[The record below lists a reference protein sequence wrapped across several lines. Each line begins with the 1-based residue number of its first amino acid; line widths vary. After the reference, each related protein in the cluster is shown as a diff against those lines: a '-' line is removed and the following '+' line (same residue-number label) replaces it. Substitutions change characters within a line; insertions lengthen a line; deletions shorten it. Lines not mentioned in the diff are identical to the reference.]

1 MKVSPE
7 ILNLVPYKPGKPIA
21 ETQREYGLAQV
32 YKLASNEN
40 ALGPS
45 PKVIAA
51 IKNALDEQHRYPD
64 PSCYELIQKIS
75 KVWNLPAKNIGIGNG
90 SNELIDLLI
99 RIYSEPGAGIL
110 TSQAAF
116 VAYHVCAQASRV
128 NPYHVP
134 LTSGMKMDVKAL
146 VDYFNTHA
154 KESRIQLVF
163 IPNPNNPTGTYL
175 NSEDI
180 RYLLQHLGNREDVL
194 LVFDEAYNEFVRAKD
209 YQPASSFFAQYSN
222 IVILRTFSKVYGMAG
237 LRLGVMVAPEA
248 TIDLFN
254 RVRNPF
260 NVNDLA
266 QVAALAAI
274 DDAEYIHASQE
285 LVWSGLDFFYQE
297 LSRMKLPYIESQAN
311 FVLFD
316 TLRDVNK
323 VNEAL
328 LRRGIILRPVTNYGF
343 RSHMRMS
350 VGTRVE
356 NEAAILALQAVL
368 REVVHLP
375 TN

>member
-7 ILNLVPYKPGKPIA
+7 ILNLIPYKPGKPIA
-21 ETQREYGLAQV
+21 ETQREYGLRQV

-45 PKVIAA
+45 PKVKEA
-51 IKNALDEQHRYPD
+51 IKRALDEQHRYPD

-75 KVWNLPAKNIGIGNG
+75 KTWGLPAKNIGIGNG

-99 RIYSEPGAGIL
+99 RIYCEAGDGIL

-128 NPYHVP
+128 NPFHVP
-134 LTSGMKMDVKAL
+134 FGPGMKMDVKAM
-146 VDYFNTHA
+146 VEYFNAHVVD
-154 KESRIQLVF
+154 SRLRLVF
-163 IPNPNNPTGTYL
+163 IPNPNNPTGSYL
-175 NSEDI
+175 NSDEI
-180 RYLLQHLGNREDVL
+180 SYLLQHLGNREDVL

-209 YQPASSFFAQYSN
+209 YQPASTFFAQYSN
-222 IVILRTFSKVYGMAG
+222 IVIFRTFSKVYGMAG
-237 LRLGVMVAPEA
+237 LRLGVMIAPEA

-266 QVAALAAI
+266 QVAAIAAI
-274 DDAEYIHASQE
+274 DDAEYIRASQE
-285 LVWSGLDFFYQE
+285 LVWKGLDYFYDE
-297 LSRMKLPYIESQAN
+297 LTKMKLPYIESQAN

-323 VNEAL
+323 VNEEL
-328 LRRGIILRPVTNYGF
+328 LRRGIILRPVLNYGF

-350 VGTRVE
+350 VGTTVE
-356 NEAAILALQAVL
+356 NEAAIAALKAVL
-368 REVVHLP
+368 REVIQLP
-375 TN
+375 QQ